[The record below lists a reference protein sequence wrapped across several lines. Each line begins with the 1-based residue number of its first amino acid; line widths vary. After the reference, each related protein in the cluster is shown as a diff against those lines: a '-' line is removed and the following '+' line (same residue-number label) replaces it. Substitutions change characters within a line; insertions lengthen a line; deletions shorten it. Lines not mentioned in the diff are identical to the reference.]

1 MARSELGMVESG
13 EKYFTKPVLKRAE
26 TIKKRKTGSPG
37 EGSNNKQYGAWRREH
52 FGRQSHRHHKI
63 WGICVPGENKSGLVH
78 ISEIANTYVN
88 DIHEHLQEG
97 QAVKVK
103 VLAID
108 ENGRINLS
116 IKRALPNPG
125 QGQGGVRGVQG
136 GRGAAHRSAGSAQRP
151 GFTRGGARVAA
162 PAVPMTAEESFEA
175 KLKSLHD
182 GIGGKISD
190 LNHSMDKRGRRR

>member
-1 MARSELGMVESG
+1 M
-13 EKYFTKPVLKRAE
+13 
-26 TIKKRKTGSPG
+26 
-37 EGSNNKQYGAWRREH
+37 
-52 FGRQSHRHHKI
+52 
-63 WGICVPGENKSGLVH
+63 
-78 ISEIANTYVN
+78 
-88 DIHEHLQEG
+88 
-97 QAVKVK
+97 KVK

-136 GRGAAHRSAGSAQRP
+136 GRGTAHRSTGSAQRP
-151 GFTRGGARVAA
+151 GFTRGGARAAA

-175 KLKSLHD
+175 KLKAFMTESE
-182 GIGGKISD
+182 GKISD